1 MEISGCIEERCI
13 KGMVLA
19 NARLVLVVIDIP
31 ILMETSVPVLTVK
44 LVRRSIIIFTIYLP
58 L

>member
-1 MEISGCIEERCI
+1 
-13 KGMVLA
+13 MVLA

-44 LVRRSIIIFTIYLP
+44 LVRLSIIISTILTP
-58 L
+58 VIASVIWWLKSTWV